1 MHCSAACL
9 SSTLLTF
16 TVLAQFGLSYW
27 AFKNAGIMK
36 RESERVLDEYEAGL
50 DGDPEVLITHLHQF
64 LGPVYA
70 IVPACHA
77 NVHKAEAEVKEEEK
91 KEAIVAAAQKKKKE
105 AEEKKAAAVAK
116 AKAAKEAAAQ
126 DKKAAEENKAA
137 EAAKAKENAAKEADK
152 KPEEK
157 AAPKPAAKLAPKPA
171 PKPEEARKLQ
181 AALRG
186 LSSAEEAVALVKKL
200 QQEQKEE
207 KESSEA
213 AEKAEHEAEGS
224 REEADSEV
232 GKAESMLK
240 GADNLKEQQEAVKKA
255 LAAAKEMT
263 QAGED
268 AGQAEV
274 AEQES
279 EKVEQGM
286 VSAMGKAEDTLGGE
300 TKSEGKEEEGFELEK
315 SEGLQMDDGDD
326 REAEEEEAPERM
338 PIVGSEENQGF
349 AVSFKSFVGAFFPDA
364 LDHKKKIY
372 IVERCGKQQSFEQA
386 TVHGRY
392 FSMMAFSQAFFPGF
406 PSYKQL
412 KQARH
417 HAREA
422 IIIGLAMGLLTK
434 YASKFFNFMSCC
446 CPKHTKQTWDLSRT
460 AWDKMLQG
468 LLLNSL
474 SILFTLTMQISL
486 CTVYFVFEMHGYYV
500 CSYLPVFGLALFLV
514 SLISVTLLDA
524 VDRCRGIMLRCTT
537 RGIYCFWILYVL
549 YMFVLCLPLLGY
561 SFFGLCYLAEV
572 FRKSDDVMKISPAY
586 QEAKSHLL
594 TTAVG
599 FVVVAMLDVFA
610 MLTQNSKQ
618 GQERSASVS
627 YKSLQ

>member
-279 EKVEQGM
+279 EKVEQ
-286 VSAMGKAEDTLGGE
+286 
-300 TKSEGKEEEGFELEK
+300 GKEEEGFELEK